1 MEGSR
6 WQRGPELRGSGD
18 TRRSTQSAPVL
29 WDAFSWWQEKG
40 GWADDVTGPTWP
52 LPHDLLMVQRVFDD
66 SCKNLRLR
74 VSFHR

>member
-1 MEGSR
+1 MDGSR
-6 WQRGPELRGSGD
+6 WQPGPELRVSGD

-29 WDAFSWWQEKG
+29 WDAFSWWQEEG
-40 GWADDVTGPTWP
+40 GRADDVTGPARP
-52 LPHDLLMVQRVFDD
+52 LLRDLLMAQRVFDD